1 MATLV
6 ERLDRTWEAPTG
18 AWSWLTSTDHKLI
31 GRRYLGTAFFFF
43 IIAGIG
49 ALLMRIQLALPRN
62 TFLGPDT
69 YNGIFTLHGTTM
81 IFLVSTP
88 ILFGFANFMVP
99 LMIGSRDMAFP
110 RVNALSWYIFLFA
123 GLLLWSS
130 IFFGAMPDDG
140 WFNYVP
146 LSGPEQSTGR
156 GIDFY
161 LVSIV
166 FLTVATTAG
175 SINVI
180 VTAFKMRAPGM
191 SVRRIPI
198 FIWTMVVTSFAVIF
212 AYPALT
218 AANILLYMDRHHDT
232 LFFNPTAQGDPL
244 LWQHL
249 FWIFGHPDV
258 YIIFLPAVGIVSTI
272 IPVFSRHRLV
282 AYPLIVLATVAIGVV
297 SFGVW
302 VHHMFAV
309 GIPDLTNSF
318 FAGATI
324 LITIPSGIQYV
335 AWVATIWRGNV
346 IWKSPFLFVFGF
358 FVLFLIGGFTGVMFG
373 VIPIDRQVTDSYFV
387 VAHFHYVL
395 FGGAIFPV
403 FAGLHYWWPK
413 MTGRMLH
420 ERWAQLTFW
429 FMFVGFNMTFFP
441 MHILG
446 LLGMPRRVYTYNDN
460 IGWDALNFFQT
471 VGAFVLGFGVLLFII
486 NAIISTYGGEDAGP
500 NPWEANTL
508 EWAVNSPP
516 PPYNFVVLPVV
527 RSADPLWDPPTP
539 EGEAEPSALEL
550 ADGKETYGSSILD
563 AEAER
568 VLPMPQDSPWPMFL
582 AIGALILAIGLLF
595 DLLPATIIGIAIA
608 TIVLVAWTWPPA
620 TKEEAMTL

>member
-1 MATLV
+1 MSTLA
-6 ERLDRTWEAPTG
+6 ERLDRSWEVPTG
-18 AWSWLTSTDHKLI
+18 AWSWLTTTDHKLI

-43 IIAGIG
+43 VIAGIG
-49 ALLMRIQLALPRN
+49 ALLMRIQLAIPRN

-88 ILFGFANFMVP
+88 ILFGFANFFVP
-99 LMIGSRDMAFP
+99 LMIGARDMAFP

-130 IFFGAMPDDG
+130 MFFGSMPDAG

-146 LSGPEQSTGR
+146 LSGPDQSTGR

-166 FLTVATTAG
+166 FLTVSTTAG
-175 SINVI
+175 AINVI
-180 VTAFKMRAPGM
+180 VTSFKMRAPGM
-191 SVRRIPI
+191 SVRRIPL
-198 FIWTMVVTSFAVIF
+198 FVWTMVVTSFAVIF

-218 AANILLYMDRHHDT
+218 AANLLLYMDRHFGT
-232 LFFNPTAQGDPL
+232 LFFDPAAHGDPI

-272 IPVFSRHRLV
+272 VPVFSRHRLV
-282 AYPLIVLATVAIGVV
+282 AYPLVVLAAVATGVI

-309 GIPDLTNSF
+309 GLPDLTNSF
-318 FAGATI
+318 FAAATI
-324 LITIPSGIQYV
+324 LIAIPAGIQMV
-335 AWVATIWRGNV
+335 AWVTTIWQGNV
-346 IWKSPFLFVFGF
+346 TWESPFLFIFGF
-358 FVLFLIGGFTGVMFG
+358 FVLFLIGGVTGVMFAA
-373 VIPIDRQVTDSYFV
+373 VPFDRQVTDSYFV

-403 FAGLHYWWPK
+403 FAALHYWWPK
-413 MTGRMLH
+413 MTGRMLI

-429 FMFVGFNMTFFP
+429 FMFIGFNMTFFP

-446 LLGMPRRVYTYNDN
+446 LMGMSRRVYTYEDN

-471 VGAFVLGFGVLLFII
+471 IGAFVIGVSILFFII
-486 NAIISTYGGEDAGP
+486 NAIISTYGGQRADD

-508 EWAVNSPP
+508 EWAATSPP
-516 PPYNFVVLPVV
+516 RPYNFAVLPVV

-539 EGEAEPSALEL
+539 EGDAEPSELEL
-550 ADGKETYGSSILD
+550 ASGKETYGSSILD

-568 VLPMPQDSPWPMFL
+568 VLPMPKDSPWPLLL
-582 AIGALILAIGLLF
+582 AIGTLILSIGLLF
-595 DLLPATIIGIAIA
+595 DSTPAIIAGIIID
-608 TIVLVAWTWPPA
+608 IVILVTWTWPA
-620 TKEEAMTL
+620 ENGGEEART